1 MTKRN
6 RPILL
11 DERTFSDIYEA
22 IEFLRVCAREFRER
36 GIKRYLLVIY
46 VKHNPLKCPLIG
58 ECIGEKCYL
67 YKVCDLMYEEKE
79 GK

>member
-6 RPILL
+6 RPIIL

-46 VKHNPLKCPLIG
+46 VKKDG
-58 ECIGEKCYL
+58 R
-67 YKVCDLMYEEKE
+67 DL
-79 GK
+79 